1 MRSRSAPR
9 RGVTFLEL
17 GLAAGAVAV
26 AVVGAFLIFTPVA
39 SASAGDS
46 AIKNAQTI
54 HDAAL
59 SFREDNP
66 KGCPTITQ
74 LLHEHKLGSGAA
86 TDDPWGERYRI
97 ECDGDSMRVTSPGAD
112 GKRGTGDDIRVPRS

>member
-9 RGVTFLEL
+9 RGVTYLEL

-26 AVVGAFLIFTPVA
+26 ALAGVFLIFTPVA

-46 AIKNAQTI
+46 AIKNAQAI
-54 HDAAL
+54 HDAAV

-66 KGCPTITQ
+66 NGCPTITQ
-74 LLHEHKLGSGAA
+74 LVHEKKLGSEAA
-86 TDDPWGERYRI
+86 TDDPWGQRYRI
-97 ECDGDSMRVTSPGAD
+97 ECDADSIRVISPGAD
-112 GKRGTGDDIRVPRS
+112 KKRGTGDDIRVPRS

>member
-1 MRSRSAPR
+1 MRSRSLPR

-17 GLAAGAVAV
+17 GLVGA
-26 AVVGAFLIFTPVA
+26 AVVVALGGAFLIFAPVA

-54 HDAAL
+54 HAAAETW
-59 SFREDNP
+59 REETP

-74 LLHEHKLGSGAA
+74 LVHEHKLASDAE

-112 GKRGTGDDIRVPRS
+112 GRRGTGDDIRVPRS